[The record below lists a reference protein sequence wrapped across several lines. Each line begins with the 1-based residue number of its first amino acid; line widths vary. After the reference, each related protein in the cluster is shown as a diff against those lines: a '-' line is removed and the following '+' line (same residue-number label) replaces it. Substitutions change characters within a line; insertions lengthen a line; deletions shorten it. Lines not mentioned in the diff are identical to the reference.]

1 MASPPEFVSLLI
13 DKSILPYNDLGISP
27 GYGRKLLYPDD
38 LPGVLALPWALG
50 PVVPRVNRAQDDG
63 SLNVFVT
70 GQSGGGGGG
79 PTTYKPSSGDGVSGV
94 RVNFDGSWP
103 IIAEVVW
110 TSIMLY
116 IQVSAFPD
124 VNQVATIQYGFL
136 GITLDG
142 QTSSKSLPLGSIPLM
157 NVPSGNVGLIAGEF
171 MLAPPG
177 GIDVRDYFQS
187 GETVNLSGTL
197 IGAGI
202 QAAQASGTI
211 WYQ

>member
-50 PVVPRVNRAQDDG
+50 PSVPRVNRAQDDG

-79 PTTYKPSSGDGVSGV
+79 PTTYKPSSADGPSGV
-94 RVNFDGSWP
+94 RLVSFEVLP
-103 IIAEVVW
+103 IIAEVAW
-110 TSIMLY
+110 TSVMLF
-116 IQVSAFPD
+116 IQVAALPD
-124 VNQVATIQYGFL
+124 IGQSPTEQFGFVTVSLDGATSGKSL
-136 GITLDG
+136 GIG
-142 QTSSKSLPLGSIPLM
+142 AIPIM
-157 NVPSGNVGLIAGEF
+157 NVPSGNVGLIAGQLL
-171 MLAPPG
+171 LAPPG
-177 GIDVRDYFQS
+177 GIDVRSYFQA
-187 GETVNLSGTL
+187 GETVNLNGTVE
-197 IGAGI
+197 GAN
-202 QAAQASGTI
+202 ASTAQASGTI